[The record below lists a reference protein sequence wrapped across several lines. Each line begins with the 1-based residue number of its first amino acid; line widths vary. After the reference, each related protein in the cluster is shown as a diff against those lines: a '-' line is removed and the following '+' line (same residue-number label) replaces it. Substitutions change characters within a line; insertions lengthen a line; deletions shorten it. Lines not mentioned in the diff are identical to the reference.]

1 MRKHRVRL
9 RRRKRRM
16 FERKKRRILDKVSQL
31 KRGEFLRKHRGC
43 KIEKKKEENV

>member
-1 MRKHRVRL
+1 
-9 RRRKRRM
+9 M